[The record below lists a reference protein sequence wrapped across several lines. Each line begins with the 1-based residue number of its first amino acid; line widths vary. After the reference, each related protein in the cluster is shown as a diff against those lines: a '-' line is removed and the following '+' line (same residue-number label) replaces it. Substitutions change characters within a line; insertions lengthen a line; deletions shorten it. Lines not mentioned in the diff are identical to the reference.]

1 MYTSKTKKVWIV
13 WKKKSNQFSHHIW
26 VKWEF
31 TSFKGFQGFVK
42 LYEIVENNYGLQIP
56 KLNARMED

>member
-1 MYTSKTKKVWIV
+1 MYTSKTKKSL
-13 WKKKSNQFSHHIW
+13 KKKSNQFSHHIW

-31 TSFKGFQGFVK
+31 TSFNLLGFQGFVK
-42 LYEIVENNYGLQIP
+42 LYGIVENNYGLQIP